1 MKKKVLTI
9 FLILTMCLTMFPT
22 AVFATGGGYSGPAR

>member
-22 AVFATGGGYSGPAR
+22 AVFAAGGGV